1 MAAERGDVSTLGVK
15 LKSAPWTTIK
25 VEEPDPET
33 EQSLVLEIQEG
44 STRGFW
50 ERTVPPQANREGN
63 EEVQRSW
70 EAQLQGFVKAL
81 ESPHLDRGRSQPP
94 RPTPQDNCVREV
106 AGGQR
111 ATKLPPGLCSE
122 ESHKTLLP
130 QDGAGGGTVKE
141 EAPEGETVAED
152 TLRLRFRHFSCREAE
167 GPRDVCRRL
176 RELCHRWLK
185 PERRTKEEI
194 VELVVLEQFLA
205 LLPKEIQSRIRA
217 WDPETCSQAVA
228 LAEDFLMS
236 QRQDEEEEK
245 KEVMRSSRDKPDSLP
260 TAEAEPLD
268 LCQQTPALKEIKQ
281 EEDLDVTM
289 QESNLRKEK
298 THTEVSGD
306 VQPYW
311 MSSGSC
317 DQHISPHP
325 DFWEASERRM
335 GSGPENESLIHCPQ
349 GCCKQFNGTSN
360 HQRIFKGE
368 GRISCTECGQ
378 LCRSDHG
385 EDWRMH
391 LEEKP
396 YECSDCGKRFSRKA
410 DLVSHQRIHTGEK
423 PYKCPDCGTSF
434 SDCSSL
440 SRHRRTHSDERPY
453 ICSECGKSF
462 AQRANLI
469 KHHRTHTGERPYT
482 CLECGK
488 SFSQQSNLILHRR
501 THTGERPHKCPECGK
516 GFSRRSHLRVHE
528 RAHTGEKPFLC
539 SVCGKGF
546 SRRPKLVTH
555 QRIHTGE
562 KPYECSDCGK
572 GFTGASSLN
581 RHKRIHSGQIPQ
593 VTPRQLIFNRSHVLN

>member
-94 RPTPQDNCVREV
+94 RPTPQDNCVRE
-106 AGGQR
+106 
-111 ATKLPPGLCSE
+111 
-122 ESHKTLLP
+122 
-130 QDGAGGGTVKE
+130 
-141 EAPEGETVAED
+141 
-152 TLRLRFRHFSCREAE
+152 
-167 GPRDVCRRL
+167 
-176 RELCHRWLK
+176 
-185 PERRTKEEI
+185 
-194 VELVVLEQFLA
+194 
-205 LLPKEIQSRIRA
+205 
-217 WDPETCSQAVA
+217 
-228 LAEDFLMS
+228 
-236 QRQDEEEEK
+236 